1 MTLWLLVPAFAIVSI
16 IQTAVLP
23 MVSIAGLRPDL
34 ALLIVVAWG
43 LLSNPGE
50 AAVWGFVGGLFLDL
64 ASGLPFGTQTLALT
78 GVGLLLSL
86 AQTNIF
92 RSNLLLPPAAMLLA
106 TLVYNL
112 IILGILST
120 LGWQINWEDYV
131 VWITLPTALINTFV
145 LPLVY
150 FPLQRLHRFLHP
162 QVEW

>member
-1 MTLWLLVPAFAIVSI
+1 MTPWLLIPFFAIVSVV
-16 IQTAVLP
+16 QTSVMP
-23 MVSIAGLRPDL
+23 MVSIAGLKPDL

-43 LLSNPGE
+43 LISVPGE
-50 AAVWGFVGGLFLDL
+50 AAVWGFCAGVFLDL

-92 RSNLLLPPAAMLLA
+92 RSNLLLPPAAMMIA
-106 TLVYNL
+106 TFIDNL

-120 LGWQINWEDYV
+120 LGWQINWGDYLT
-131 VWITLPTALINTFV
+131 WITLPTALINTLV
-145 LPLVY
+145 LPLAY
-150 FPLQRLHRFLHP
+150 FPLQRLQRRLHP